1 MYHYVRPIKKS
12 LYPLIKGLELN
23 AFKMQLNYLE
33 KNYKIITMESLIEF
47 AKNDKSLPENP
58 CLLTFDD
65 GYKDHYS
72 YVFPELKKRGI
83 QGSFFPP
90 AKGILE
96 KKVLDVHKIHFI
108 LAKTENKNLLIVAA
122 MDRKKLIK
130 ARKNIDKVDSKIFNL
145 IKKRTKIVDHMLSL
159 KKQKSQIVDRKRINV
174 ILKNLKNRSI
184 KDGIDPKIT
193 IRIWKSMIWS
203 YVDYQRKNFKRK

>member
-1 MYHYVRPIKKS
+1 
-12 LYPLIKGLELN
+12 
-23 AFKMQLNYLE
+23 
-33 KNYKIITMESLIEF
+33 
-47 AKNDKSLPENP
+47 
-58 CLLTFDD
+58 
-65 GYKDHYS
+65 
-72 YVFPELKKRGI
+72 
-83 QGSFFPP
+83 
-90 AKGILE
+90 
-96 KKVLDVHKIHFI
+96 
-108 LAKTENKNLLIVAA
+108 

-159 KKQKSQIVDRKRINV
+159 KKQKSQIVDRKRINI

-184 KDGIDPKIT
+184 KNGIDPKIT